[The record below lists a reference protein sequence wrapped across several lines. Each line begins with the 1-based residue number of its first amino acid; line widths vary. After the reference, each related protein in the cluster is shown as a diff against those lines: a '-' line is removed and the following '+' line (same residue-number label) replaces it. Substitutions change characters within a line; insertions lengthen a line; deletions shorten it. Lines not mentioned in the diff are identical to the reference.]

1 MSTASLSQR
10 PIPLTAAIAAFV
22 AAVAFTGVVVSQHD
36 SGSPASVTR
45 SYQVP
50 DLPNP
55 DAPYQRPMHG
65 GLQPG
70 MP

>member
-1 MSTASLSQR
+1 MSTASISQR

-36 SGSPASVTR
+36 SGSPASVTP
-45 SYQVP
+45 YQLP
-50 DLPNP
+50 DGLNTH
-55 DAPYQRPMHG
+55 APYQRPMHS